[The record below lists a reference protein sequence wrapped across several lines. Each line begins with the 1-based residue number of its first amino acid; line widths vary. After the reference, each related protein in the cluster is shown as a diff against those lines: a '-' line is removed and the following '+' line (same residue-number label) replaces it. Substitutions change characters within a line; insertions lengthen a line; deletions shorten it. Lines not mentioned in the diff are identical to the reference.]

1 MTHDTHGDLD
11 AILNDRDALVPGE
24 PPLVLA
30 TNWELLDVLEG
41 RELTFSTDDGGKV
54 RIRLYNPDELL
65 DAQRRMWADQP
76 DGDAHAAA
84 MTRQKAIELCM
95 PLSEIMRRQ
104 VRRPS

>member
-1 MTHDTHGDLD
+1 MAHDTHGDLD
-11 AILNDRDALVPGE
+11 AILADHDALVPGE

-54 RIRLYNPDELL
+54 RVRLYDTDELL
-65 DAQRRMWADQP
+65 AAQK
-76 DGDAHAAA
+76 AAA
-84 MTRQKAIELCM
+84 GAPGVPDPGLTREKATELCM

-104 VRRPS
+104 VRRS